1 MPNMRIQIE
10 PAWRF
15 RNAEGREIDP
25 LLFRVL
31 AAVQRSGKLTEA
43 AREVDFSYRHC
54 WNLIRTWSAF
64 FGTPLVE
71 LSQGKGAELTPLGEK
86 LTWAAQRIQARLTP
100 QLENLS
106 VEIDRE
112 INAALMDT
120 HPVLRLHASHGYAIA
135 LMPELMERVA
145 GVRLELQY
153 LGSIDALGSMS
164 RGSCD
169 ICGFHLPSGRVTP
182 ELAARLNRYL
192 KPRAHRVIRL
202 VTRTQGL
209 FVAAGNPLNIR
220 SLQDL
225 VRPDVRFINRQASAG
240 TRVLLDLLLAEHTI
254 DPDDISG
261 YETVEF
267 THAAVAAHI
276 ASGMADTGFGVEA
289 AASQFKLDFV
299 PIAEEHYFLACRLET
314 LELPSMQR
322 VLDALKSPDFA
333 KAVSTLPGYAL
344 NSPGEVLSVVE
355 ALRA

>member
-1 MPNMRIQIE
+1 MRIQIE

-31 AAVQRSGKLTEA
+31 QAVQRSGKLTEA
-43 AREVDFSYRHC
+43 ARDVGFSYRHC

-135 LMPELMERVA
+135 LLPELIQRVA

-153 LGSIDALGSMS
+153 LGSIDALASMA
-164 RGSCD
+164 RGNCD
-169 ICGFHLPSGRVTP
+169 LCGFHLPSGRVTP
-182 ELAARLNRYL
+182 ELATRLGHYL
-192 KPRAHRVIRL
+192 KPRSHRVIRL

-209 FVAAGNPLNIR
+209 FVAAGNPLGIA

-225 VRPDVRFINRQASAG
+225 VRPDVRFINRQASSG
-240 TRVLLDLLLAEHTI
+240 TRVLLDLLLAEQQI
-254 DPDDISG
+254 DAERIGG

-299 PIAEEHYFLACRLET
+299 PLAQEHYLLACRVET
-314 LELPSMQR
+314 LDLPSMQR
-322 VLDALKSPDFA
+322 MLEALRSAEFSA
-333 KAVSTLPGYAL
+333 AVAGLPGYAP
-344 NSPGEVLSVVE
+344 NSPGEVATVGDV
-355 ALRA
+355 LRN

>member
-1 MPNMRIQIE
+1 MRIQIE

-25 LLFRVL
+25 LLFQVL
-31 AAVQRSGKLTEA
+31 AAVQRSGKLTQA
-43 AREVDFSYRHC
+43 AREVGFSYRHC

-71 LSQGKGAELTPLGEK
+71 LSQGRGAALTPLGEK
-86 LTWAAQRIQARLTP
+86 LTWAAQRIQARLSP

-112 INAALMDT
+112 INASLMNT
-120 HPVLRLHASHGYAIA
+120 QPVLRLHASHGYAVA
-135 LMPELMERVA
+135 LLPDLIGRIA

-153 LGSIDALGSMS
+153 LGAIDGLSSMA

-169 ICGFHLPSGRVTP
+169 LCGFHLPSGRLSPDLTAQ
-182 ELAARLNRYL
+182 LMRHL
-192 KPRAHRVIRL
+192 KPRAHRIIRL
-202 VTRTQGL
+202 VRRTQGL
-209 FVAAGNPLNIR
+209 FVATGNPLGIR

-225 VRPDVRFINRQASAG
+225 TRKDVRFINRQASSG
-240 TRVLLDLLLAEHTI
+240 TRVLLDLMLAEAGI
-254 DPDDISG
+254 DADRVSG

-289 AASQFKLDFV
+289 AATQFKLDFV
-299 PIAEEHYFLACRLET
+299 PIAKEDYFLACRAEA

-322 VLDALKSPDFA
+322 LLEALKSAEFLA
-333 KAVSTLPGYAL
+333 AVSRLPGYSADA
-344 NSPGEVLSVVE
+344 PGEVLSVVE

>member
-1 MPNMRIQIE
+1 MRIQIE

-314 LELPSMQR
+314 LELPSLQR
-322 VLDALKSPDFA
+322 MLDALKSPDFA
-333 KAVSTLPGYAL
+333 QAVSTLPGYAL
-344 NSPGEVLSVVE
+344 NSPGEVLSVME
-355 ALRA
+355 ALRT

>member
-25 LLFRVL
+25 LLFRLL

-112 INAALMDT
+112 INAALMDM

-135 LMPELMERVA
+135 ALPDLVEREA
-145 GVRLELQY
+145 SVRLELQY
-153 LGSIDALGSMS
+153 LGSIDALASMS

-169 ICGFHLPSGRVTP
+169 LCGFHLPSGRVSP
-182 ELAARLNRYL
+182 ELAARLGRYL

-209 FVAAGNPLNIR
+209 FVAAGNPLGIG

-225 VRPDVRFINRQASAG
+225 ARPDVRFINRQASSG
-240 TRVLLDLLLAEHTI
+240 TRVLLDVLLAEEGI
-254 DPDDISG
+254 DPDNIGG

-276 ASGMADTGFGVEA
+276 ASGMADTGFGVAA
-289 AASQFKLDFV
+289 AASQFRLDFV
-299 PIAEEHYFLACRLET
+299 PFAQEHYFLACRVET
-314 LELPSMQR
+314 LELPSTQR
-322 VLDALKSPDFA
+322 MLDALRSPEFA
-333 KAVSTLPGYAL
+333 NAVSGLPGYAL
-344 NSPGEVLSVVE
+344 NSPGEVMTVVD

>member
-1 MPNMRIQIE
+1 MRIQIE

-71 LSQGKGAELTPLGEK
+71 LSQGKGAQLTPLGEK

-120 HPVLRLHASHGYAIA
+120 HPILRLHASHGYAIA
-135 LMPELMERVA
+135 LMPELIERVA

-153 LGSIDALGSMS
+153 LGSADALGSMA
-164 RGSCD
+164 RGNCD
-169 ICGFHLPSGRVTP
+169 LCGFHLPSGRVSP
-182 ELAARLNRYL
+182 ELAARMGRYL
-192 KPRAHRVIRL
+192 KPRAHRIIRL

-209 FVAAGNPLNIR
+209 FLATGNPQGIH

-225 VRPDVRFINRQASAG
+225 TRPDLRFINRQAGAG
-240 TRVLLDLLLAEHTI
+240 TRVLFDLLLAEKGI
-254 DPDDISG
+254 DADLIGG

-267 THAAVAAHI
+267 THAAVAAHV

-289 AASQFKLDFV
+289 AATQFKLDFL
-299 PIAEEHYFLACRLET
+299 PLAQEHYFLACRAET

-322 VLDALKSPDFA
+322 MLEALKSPEFA
-333 KAVSTLPGYAL
+333 AAVATLPGYSL
-344 NSPGEVLSVVE
+344 NEPGEVLSVME
-355 ALRA
+355 ALRT

>member
-1 MPNMRIQIE
+1 MPDMRIRIE

-43 AREVDFSYRHC
+43 ARDVGFSYRHC

-135 LMPELMERVA
+135 LMPELIRRVA

-153 LGSIDALGSMS
+153 LGSVDALASMS

-169 ICGFHLPSGRVTP
+169 LCGFHLPSGRVTP
-182 ELAARLNRYL
+182 ELAARLGRYL
-192 KPRAHRVIRL
+192 KPRVHRVIRL

-209 FVAAGNPLNIR
+209 FVAAGNPLSIR

-225 VRPDVRFINRQASAG
+225 IRPDVRFINRQASAG
-240 TRVLLDLLLAEHTI
+240 TRLLFDLLLAEQSL
-254 DPDDISG
+254 DPDRIVG

-289 AASQFKLDFV
+289 AATQFTLDFV
-299 PIAEEHYFLACRLET
+299 PLAQEQYFLACRVET

-322 VLDALKSPDFA
+322 MLEALRSPDFA
-333 KAVSTLPGYAL
+333 EAVAGLPGYAL
-344 NSPGEVLSVVE
+344 DSPGDVMPVAQ
-355 ALRA
+355 ALH

>member
-1 MPNMRIQIE
+1 MRIQIE

-86 LTWAAQRIQARLTP
+86 LTWAAQRIQARLSP

-135 LMPELMERVA
+135 ALPDLVEREA
-145 GVRLELQY
+145 AVRLELQY
-153 LGSIDALGSMS
+153 LGSIDALASMS

-169 ICGFHLPSGRVTP
+169 LCGFHLPSGRVSP
-182 ELAARLNRYL
+182 ELAARLGRYL

-209 FVAAGNPLNIR
+209 FVAAGNPLGIG

-225 VRPDVRFINRQASAG
+225 VRSDVRFINRQASSG
-240 TRVLLDLLLAEHTI
+240 TRVLLDVLLAEGRI
-254 DPDDISG
+254 DPDNISG

-276 ASGMADTGFGVEA
+276 ASGMADTGFGVAA
-289 AASQFKLDFV
+289 AASQFRLDFV
-299 PIAEEHYFLACRLET
+299 PLAQEHYFLACRVET
-314 LELPSMQR
+314 LELPSAQR
-322 VLDALKSPDFA
+322 MLDALRSQEFA
-333 KAVSTLPGYAL
+333 DAVSALPGYAL
-344 NSPGEVLSVVE
+344 NSPGEVMAVAD

>member
-1 MPNMRIQIE
+1 MPDMRIRIE

-54 WNLIRTWSAF
+54 WNLIHTWSAF

-135 LMPELMERVA
+135 LLPGLIEREA
-145 GVRLELQY
+145 AVRLELQY
-153 LGSIDALGSMS
+153 LGSIDALASMAHG
-164 RGSCD
+164 RCD
-169 ICGFHLPSGRVTP
+169 LCGFHLPTGRVTP
-182 ELAARLNRYL
+182 ELAARLGRYL
-192 KPRAHRVIRL
+192 KPRTHRVIRL

-209 FVAAGNPLNIR
+209 FVAAGNPLGIR
-220 SLQDL
+220 SLHDL
-225 VRPDVRFINRQASAG
+225 TKPDVRFINRQASSG
-240 TRVLLDLLLAEHTI
+240 TRVLLDLLLAEQKI
-254 DPDDISG
+254 DADQVNG

-267 THAAVAAHI
+267 THAAVAAHV

-289 AASQFKLDFV
+289 AASQFRLDFV
-299 PIAEEHYFLACRLET
+299 PLAQEQYFLACRIET
-314 LELPSMQR
+314 LDLPSMQR
-322 VLDALKSPDFA
+322 MLEALRSPVFA
-333 KAVSTLPGYAL
+333 EAIATLPGYAP
-344 NSPGEVLSVVE
+344 NAPGEVVTVGE
-355 ALRA
+355 VLRS

>member
-1 MPNMRIQIE
+1 MRIQIE

-71 LSQGKGAELTPLGEK
+71 LSQGKGAALTPLGEK

-120 HPVLRLHASHGYAIA
+120 HPILRLHASHGYAIA
-135 LMPELMERVA
+135 LLPELVEKVA
-145 GVRLELQY
+145 AVRLELQY
-153 LGSIDALGSMS
+153 LGSIDALASMS

-169 ICGFHLPSGRVTP
+169 LCGFHLPSGRVTP

-209 FVAAGNPLNIR
+209 FVAAGNPLNIS

-225 VRPDVRFINRQASAG
+225 TRPDVRFINRQASAG
-240 TRVLLDLLLAEHTI
+240 TRVLLDLLLAEHTV
-254 DPDDISG
+254 DPDHISG

-267 THAAVAAHI
+267 THAAVAAHV

-289 AASQFKLDFV
+289 AATQFKLDFV
-299 PIAEEHYFLACRLET
+299 PVAQEHYFLACRLET

-322 VLDALKSPDFA
+322 MLEALKSAEFA
-333 KAVSTLPGYAL
+333 AAVDALPGYAL
-344 NSPGEVLSVVE
+344 NTPGEVMSVME